1 MADVVLNKGENQCL
15 IWEAFA
21 KRGLGYSADQGDPLL
36 RSDGKEAFDLPPTC
50 ARLGTDD
57 LEANTVSIYPNP
69 VKDLVYINSKDNV
82 EKYEIIDVTGRVIN
96 SGSVKKD
103 GQVSSVSTDSL
114 SAGLYILKLYTD
126 KEVVTKKIIK
136 K

>member
-1 MADVVLNKGENQCL
+1 KANPGFVDGRDGILMADVVLNKGENQCL

-96 SGSVKKD
+96 SGSVK
-103 GQVSSVSTDSL
+103 
-114 SAGLYILKLYTD
+114 
-126 KEVVTKKIIK
+126 
-136 K
+136 